1 MVVYN
6 RLTIERLEKDN
17 KKRYKLEDYQKLL
30 RFYENKIQ
38 QIHIV
43 GEYAQK
49 MIAGS
54 EDALKFV
61 DDYFALNYASFL
73 NLYFKGSRQ
82 SEIKRNITPAKYRQL
97 FGELSPAQLQII
109 RDQESKY
116 IVVAAGPGSGKTR
129 VLVHKLASLM
139 LMEDVKHEQLLMLT
153 FSRAAATEFKKRLL
167 KLIGN
172 AANFIEI
179 KTFHS
184 YCFDLLGQIGSLER
198 VDNVLKCAVERIEK
212 GDVELSRITK
222 NVLVIDEAQDMNEDE
237 FSLIEALIR
246 HNDDMRIIAVGD
258 DDQSIYEFRH
268 ASPQYFKR
276 LIREYGAMKYE
287 LVENF
292 RSKSNLV
299 DFTNQFVT
307 RIHHRQAD
315 NGKIKVVRY
324 KSENLIEPL
333 VKDILSAELRGSVCV
348 LTYTNDE
355 ALQVS
360 GLLLKN
366 GMPAQLI
373 QDNSGFCL
381 LKLDEINFFL
391 SRLHSVEDIFLIDD
405 DVWEQAKK
413 ELQTVFQN
421 SSKLESCLGLI
432 RDFETINP
440 KRRYKSDL
448 ELFIRESKLNDFF
461 GESGETIFV
470 STIHKVKGKEFDHVF
485 LMLNN
490 FNLSSDERIRQ
501 LYVAM
506 TRARRDLT
514 IHLNSDFLDGLSS
527 EDVEYMEDKID
538 YSPPEELAIHL
549 THSDIWLD
557 YFIQRQPQ
565 IARIRSGDT
574 LYVRE
579 DECLDGN
586 GQSVLKFSR
595 NFMSEHYERLHRQG
609 YELKR
614 AMVNFIVYWQ
624 SEKVAKEI
632 KIILPELFFER
643 KK

>member
-1 MVVYN
+1 
-6 RLTIERLEKDN
+6 
-17 KKRYKLEDYQKLL
+17 
-30 RFYENKIQ
+30 
-38 QIHIV
+38 
-43 GEYAQK
+43 
-49 MIAGS
+49 
-54 EDALKFV
+54 
-61 DDYFALNYASFL
+61 
-73 NLYFKGSRQ
+73 
-82 SEIKRNITPAKYRQL
+82 
-97 FGELSPAQLQII
+97 
-109 RDQESKY
+109 
-116 IVVAAGPGSGKTR
+116 
-129 VLVHKLASLM
+129 
-139 LMEDVKHEQLLMLT
+139 
-153 FSRAAATEFKKRLL
+153 
-167 KLIGN
+167 
-172 AANFIEI
+172 
-179 KTFHS
+179 
-184 YCFDLLGQIGSLER
+184 
-198 VDNVLKCAVERIEK
+198 
-212 GDVELSRITK
+212 
-222 NVLVIDEAQDMNEDE
+222 MNEDE

-299 DFTNQFVT
+299 DFTNQFVA
-307 RIHHRQAD
+307 RIHHRLKENPIIAKQTD
-315 NGKIKVVRY
+315 NGKIKVVHY

-366 GMPAQLI
+366 GMPAKLI

-405 DVWEQAKK
+405 DVWNQAKK

-485 LMLNN
+485 
-490 FNLSSDERIRQ
+490 
-501 LYVAM
+501 
-506 TRARRDLT
+506 
-514 IHLNSDFLDGLSS
+514 
-527 EDVEYMEDKID
+527 
-538 YSPPEELAIHL
+538 
-549 THSDIWLD
+549 
-557 YFIQRQPQ
+557 
-565 IARIRSGDT
+565 
-574 LYVRE
+574 
-579 DECLDGN
+579 
-586 GQSVLKFSR
+586 
-595 NFMSEHYERLHRQG
+595 
-609 YELKR
+609 
-614 AMVNFIVYWQ
+614 
-624 SEKVAKEI
+624 
-632 KIILPELFFER
+632 
-643 KK
+643 